1 MPMLLPSPRRALRAV
16 LAACLLSAPVPAGA
30 SDGPRAVMELFT
42 SQGCSS
48 CPPAD
53 RLVTEI
59 SRRSDL
65 VVLSYP
71 VDYWD
76 YLGWQDTLASPANS
90 ARQRDY
96 AAARGDRDVYTPQIV
111 VNGQDHMVGSDRRAL
126 DVALESAAPL
136 PVDVEIL
143 PRKDVLTIRVDG
155 RMPVAGGMAT
165 VMLALVAAPVS
176 VDIGRGEN
184 RGREVVYTNVVR
196 SLRAV
201 GMWDGG
207 RVEFRLPMSDLK
219 KMKAQ
224 RCAVIVQMED
234 GGRPG
239 RILGAAIR

>member
-1 MPMLLPSPRRALRAV
+1 MSMSFVSPRRSLRAMFAV
-16 LAACLLSAPVPAGA
+16 LFLALPSVAGA
-30 SDGPRAVMELFT
+30 SDGPRAVVELFT

-53 RLVTEI
+53 RLITEI
-59 SRRSDL
+59 SARDDL
-65 VVLSYP
+65 VTLSYP

-90 ARQRDY
+90 ERQRDY
-96 AAARGDRDVYTPQIV
+96 AAARGDRDVYTPQVV
-111 VNGQDHMVGSDRRAL
+111 VNGQRHMVGSDRK
-126 DVALESAAPL
+126 ALEAALASVPRL
-136 PVDVEIL
+136 PVDVAIL
-143 PRKDVLTIRVDG
+143 SEKGVLTIRVSGD
-155 RMPVAGGMAT
+155 MPVAGGMAT
-165 VMLALVAAPVS
+165 VLLAFVAAPVA

-184 RGREVVYTNVVR
+184 RGSEIVYTNVVR

-207 RVEFRLPMSDLK
+207 ALEFRLPMSDLK
-219 KMKAQ
+219 KMQAE
-224 RCAVIVQMED
+224 RCAVLVQMED

>member
-1 MPMLLPSPRRALRAV
+1 MPMPFVSPRRSLRAMFAV
-16 LAACLLSAPVPAGA
+16 LFLALPSLAGA
-30 SDGPRAVMELFT
+30 SDGPHAVVELFT

-111 VNGQDHMVGSDRRAL
+111 VNGQRHMVGSDRRAL
-126 DVALESAAPL
+126 DAALTAASPL
-136 PVDVEIL
+136 PVAVEIL
-143 PRKDVLTIRVDG
+143 PENGVLRIRVAG
-155 RMPVAGGMAT
+155 EMPVPGGMAT
-165 VMLALVAAPVS
+165 VLLAFVAAPVA

-184 RGREVVYTNVVR
+184 RGNEIVYTNVVR

-207 RVEFRLPMSDLK
+207 VLEFRLPMSDLK
-219 KMKAQ
+219 KMKAE
-224 RCAVIVQMED
+224 RCAVLVQMED
-234 GGRPG
+234 GGRPA
-239 RILGAAIR
+239 RILGAAIQ

>member
-1 MPMLLPSPRRALRAV
+1 MPMSPLSPRRSLRAMF
-16 LAACLLSAPVPAGA
+16 AALTLLFPLQAGA
-30 SDGPRAVMELFT
+30 ADAPRAVVELFT

-59 SRRSDL
+59 SRRDDI
-65 VVLSYP
+65 VTLSFP

-96 AAARGDRDVYTPQIV
+96 AAVRGDRDVYTPQIV
-111 VNGQDHMVGSDRRAL
+111 VNGQRHLVGSDRRAL
-126 DVALESAAPL
+126 EAALAGASPL
-136 PVDVEIL
+136 PVEVDIL
-143 PRKDVLTIRVDG
+143 TQAGVMRIRVSGD
-155 RMPVAGGMAT
+155 MPVSGGMAT
-165 VMLALVAAPVS
+165 VLVAFVAAPVS

-184 RGREVVYTNVVR
+184 RGREIVYTNVVR

-207 RVEFRLPMSDLK
+207 TLEFRLPMSDLK
-219 KMKAQ
+219 KMKAE
-224 RCAVIVQMED
+224 RCAVLVQLED

-239 RILGAAIR
+239 AILGAAIR